1 MKSSTRKLNK
11 LRNAT
16 KLTMSMLARERARTS
31 SATKKVTADI
41 ETQRLEL
48 WALLGAAHTT
58 PRGEGPQGVGLQ
70 A

>member
-1 MKSSTRKLNK
+1 MKTCRIRPLKQSSLDHLDIPIWVEGANVKSSTRKLNK

-41 ETQRLEL
+41 ET
-48 WALLGAAHTT
+48 
-58 PRGEGPQGVGLQ
+58 
-70 A
+70 